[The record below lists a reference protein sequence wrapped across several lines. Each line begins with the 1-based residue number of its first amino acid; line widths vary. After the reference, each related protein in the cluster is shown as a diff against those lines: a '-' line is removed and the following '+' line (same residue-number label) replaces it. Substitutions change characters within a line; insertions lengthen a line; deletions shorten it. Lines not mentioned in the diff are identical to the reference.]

1 MVGKFPMLKWTLAAL
16 LASVVVL
23 SLTSQDNAQTLD
35 GAPFKVGV
43 ASRHLLPTEPYD
55 WRGAG
60 MHALLEVIWYPAES
74 GADPKPQRI
83 PPVGAAIFEAAP
95 AAPEAKI
102 AASPAKLPLILLSH
116 GTGGTAQTLAWFA
129 TALAA
134 RGYIVVGVNHPGN
147 NAMEPYTVQGF
158 TLWWERAKDLSTV
171 LDDILADPDFGPHVD
186 RRRIGGAGFS
196 LGGYTMIELA
206 GGKTSREHY
215 AKVCGATPDQVSCKP
230 PPEFPDLIAKSN
242 ALAATDPAYAKALHE
257 DGASYRDSRVRAV
270 FTMAPALGP
279 AFAPASLKAIAI
291 PVAIVAGAQDSIV
304 PIDANAKYDAA
315 QIPHAVLTIFPGDV
329 DHYVFVDE
337 CTEAGRDS
345 LPLLC
350 VDRPG
355 VDRAAIHDETL
366 DLAAKFFAS
375 HLSAQLR

>member
-1 MVGKFPMLKWTLAAL
+1 MLKWMLAAL
-16 LASVVVL
+16 LASVFVL
-23 SLTSQDNAQTLD
+23 SLLSQDNAQTLD
-35 GAPFKVGV
+35 GTPFKVGV

-74 GADPKPQRI
+74 SADPKPQRI
-83 PPVGAAIFEAAP
+83 PPVGPAIFEASP

-215 AKVCGATPDQVSCKP
+215 AKVCRAAPDQVSCKP

-242 ALAATDPAYAKALHE
+242 ALAATDPAYAKALRD
-257 DGASYRDSRVRAV
+257 DGASYRDSRIRAV

-279 AFAPASLKAIAI
+279 AFAPASLKTIAI

-304 PIDANAKYDAA
+304 PVDANAKYDAA
-315 QIPHAVLTIFPGDV
+315 QIPRAALTIFSGEV

-337 CTEAGRDS
+337 CTAEGRGS

-355 VDRAAIHDETL
+355 VDRAAIHDEAI

-375 HLSAQLR
+375 HLSAHKLR

>member
-1 MVGKFPMLKWTLAAL
+1 MLKWMLAAL
-16 LASVVVL
+16 LASIFVL
-23 SLTSQDNAQTLD
+23 SLSSQDNAQTLD
-35 GAPFKVGV
+35 GATFKVGV

-55 WRGAG
+55 WRDAG

-83 PPVGAAIFEAAP
+83 PPVGPAIFEAAP

-134 RGYIVVGVNHPGN
+134 HGYIVVGVNHPGN

-186 RRRIGGAGFS
+186 RQRIGGAGFS

-215 AKVCGATPDQVSCKP
+215 AKDCRAMPDQVSCKP
-230 PPEFPDLIAKSN
+230 PPEFPDLIAKAD
-242 ALAATDPAYAKALHE
+242 ALAATDPAYAKALRE
-257 DGASYRDSRVRAV
+257 DGASYRDPRIRAV

-279 AFAPASLKAIAI
+279 AFAPASLKTIAI

-304 PIDANAKYDAA
+304 PVDANAKYDAA
-315 QIPHAVLTIFPGDV
+315 QIPHAALTIFPGEV

-337 CTEAGRDS
+337 CTEAGRS
-345 LPLLC
+345 TLPLLC

-355 VDRAAIHDETL
+355 VDRAAVHDEAI
-366 DLAAKFFAS
+366 DLAVKFFAS
-375 HLSAQLR
+375 HLSAHKLR

>member
-1 MVGKFPMLKWTLAAL
+1 MLKWMLAAL
-16 LASVVVL
+16 LASVFVL

-60 MHALLEVIWYPAES
+60 MHALLEAIWYPAES

-83 PPVGAAIFEAAP
+83 PPVGPAIFEAAP

-116 GTGGTAQTLAWFA
+116 GTGGTAHTLAWFA

-134 RGYIVVGVNHPGN
+134 HGYIVVGVNHPGN

-158 TLWWERAKDLSTV
+158 TLWWDRAKDLSTV

-215 AKVCGATPDQVSCKP
+215 AKACRASPDQVSCKP

-242 ALAATDPAYAKALHE
+242 ALAATDPAYAKALRE
-257 DGASYRDSRVRAV
+257 DGASYRDSRIRAV

-279 AFAPASLKAIAI
+279 AFAPASLKTIAI

-304 PIDANAKYDAA
+304 PVDANAKYDAA
-315 QIPHAVLTIFPGDV
+315 QIPHAALTIFPGEV

-337 CTEAGRDS
+337 CTEVGRSS

-350 VDRPG
+350 VDRPA
-355 VDRAAIHDETL
+355 VDRAAIHDEAIE
-366 DLAAKFFAS
+366 LAAKFFS
-375 HLSAQLR
+375 SQLSAHKPR

>member
-1 MVGKFPMLKWTLAAL
+1 
-16 LASVVVL
+16 
-23 SLTSQDNAQTLD
+23 
-35 GAPFKVGV
+35 
-43 ASRHLLPTEPYD
+43 
-55 WRGAG
+55 

-83 PPVGAAIFEAAP
+83 PPVGPAIFEAAP
-95 AAPEAKI
+95 AAAEAKI

-116 GTGGTAQTLAWFA
+116 GTGGTAQSLAWFA

-134 RGYIVVGVNHPGN
+134 HGYIVVGVNHPGN

-186 RRRIGGAGFS
+186 HRRIGGAGFS

-215 AKVCGATPDQVSCKP
+215 AKVCLAAPDQVSCKP

-242 ALAATDPAYAKALHE
+242 ALAATDPAYVKALHE
-257 DGASYRDSRVRAV
+257 EGASYRDSRVRAV

-291 PVAIVAGAQDSIV
+291 PVAVVAGAQDSIV

-366 DLAAKFFAS
+366 DLAAKFFAT
-375 HLSAQLR
+375 HLSAHELR

>member
-1 MVGKFPMLKWTLAAL
+1 MLKRMLAAF
-16 LASVVVL
+16 LASVFVL
-23 SLTSQDNAQTLD
+23 SLSSRDDAQTLD

-83 PPVGAAIFEAAP
+83 PPVGPAIFEAAP
-95 AAPEAKI
+95 AAVEAKI
-102 AASPAKLPLILLSH
+102 AASPAKLPLIVLSH
-116 GTGGTAQTLAWFA
+116 GTGGTAQSLAWFA

-134 RGYIVVGVNHPGN
+134 HGYIVVGVNHPGN

-206 GGKTSREHY
+206 GATTSREHY
-215 AKVCGATPDQVSCKP
+215 AKVCQAAPDQVSCKP
-230 PPEFPDLIAKSN
+230 PPEFPDLLAKSN
-242 ALAATDPAYAKALHE
+242 ALAATDPAYAKALRR
-257 DGASYRDSRVRAV
+257 DDASYRDSRIRAV
-270 FTMAPALGP
+270 FAMAPALGP
-279 AFAPASLKAIAI
+279 AFAPASLKTIAI
-291 PVAIVAGAQDSIV
+291 PFAIVAGAQDSV
-304 PIDANAKYDAA
+304 VAIDANAKYDAA
-315 QIPHAVLTIFPGDV
+315 RIPHTALTIFPGEV
-329 DHYVFVDE
+329 DHYVFLDE
-337 CTEAGRDS
+337 CTAAGRS
-345 LPLLC
+345 NMPQIC

-355 VDRAAIHDETL
+355 IDRAAIHDETV
-366 DLAAKFFAS
+366 DLAVKFFAG
-375 HLSAQLR
+375 HLSAH

>member
-1 MVGKFPMLKWTLAAL
+1 MLKWMLAAL
-16 LASVVVL
+16 LASVFVL
-23 SLTSQDNAQTLD
+23 SLSSQDNAQTLD

-83 PPVGAAIFEAAP
+83 PPVGPAIFEAAP

-102 AASPAKLPLILLSH
+102 AASPAKLPLILMSH
-116 GTGGTAQTLAWFA
+116 GTGGTAQSLAWFA

-134 RGYIVVGVNHPGN
+134 HGYIVVGVNHPGN

-215 AKVCGATPDQVSCKP
+215 AKVCRATPDQVSCKP

-242 ALAATDPAYAKALHE
+242 ALAATDPAYAKALRE
-257 DGASYRDSRVRAV
+257 DGASYRDSRIRAV

-279 AFAPASLKAIAI
+279 AFAPASLKTIAI

-304 PIDANAKYDAA
+304 PVDANARYDAA
-315 QIPHAVLTIFPGDV
+315 QIPHAALTIFPGEV

-337 CTEAGRDS
+337 CTEAGRSS

-355 VDRAAIHDETL
+355 VDRAAIYNEAI
-366 DLAAKFFAS
+366 DLAVKFFAS
-375 HLSAQLR
+375 HLTAHKLR

>member
-1 MVGKFPMLKWTLAAL
+1 MLKWMLAAL
-16 LASVVVL
+16 LASVFVL
-23 SLTSQDNAQTLD
+23 SLSSQDNAQTLD

-83 PPVGAAIFEAAP
+83 PPVGPAIFEASP

-102 AASPAKLPLILLSH
+102 AARPAKLPLILLSH

-134 RGYIVVGVNHPGN
+134 HGYIVVGVNHPGN

-158 TLWWERAKDLSTV
+158 TLWWERAKDLRTV

-215 AKVCGATPDQVSCKP
+215 AKVCRAAPDQVSCKP

-242 ALAATDPAYAKALHE
+242 ALAATDPAYAKALRE
-257 DGASYRDSRVRAV
+257 DGASYRDSRIRAV

-279 AFAPASLKAIAI
+279 AFAPASLKTIAI

-304 PIDANAKYDAA
+304 PVDANAKYDAA
-315 QIPHAVLTIFPGDV
+315 QIPHAALTIFSGEV

-337 CTEAGRDS
+337 CTAEGRSS

-350 VDRPG
+350 VDRPA
-355 VDRAAIHDETL
+355 VDRAAIHDEAI

-375 HLSAQLR
+375 HLSAHKLR